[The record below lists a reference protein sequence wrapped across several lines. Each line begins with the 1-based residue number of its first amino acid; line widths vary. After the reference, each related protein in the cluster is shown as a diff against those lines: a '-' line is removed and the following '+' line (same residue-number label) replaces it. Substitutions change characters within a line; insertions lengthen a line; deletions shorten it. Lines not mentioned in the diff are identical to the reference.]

1 MTEPPAALRERLPKE
16 LDDLAG
22 RAVGPIRRVRAQQ
35 ARARAWHWAWRVL
48 WWVPAALVVFQ
59 LGRLLV
65 GAQASAWSF
74 SMLLGMALV
83 PAVVAFAGVLG
94 AAWLRPV
101 GRRQSLAVLDEAA
114 DLRDRLVIADEFLRA
129 SDKSGFMV
137 AALDDAAAHLEEARR
152 VQLVK
157 APPEARRTR
166 PPVVAGLLAA
176 LLLWGV
182 STLSQLQ
189 WQATGSVSGNPGE
202 VGQDVAR
209 NAPVSD
215 RDLDAQPAPPRDPQ
229 AETRLGAS
237 VDSAAADDEG
247 QAGEDIKET
256 RGQFGSGRP
265 AQASASQ
272 GSSRSQAAP
281 TNQSASIK
289 VEEPQKAKPKK
300 AKEPERPV
308 NKSPPPQK
316 RPGEE
321 SGSTAGRGSSRGSN
335 KNPANT
341 DWASKD
347 QVTNPEDEGV
357 EDDQEIEDEEE
368 EQESRGGIQPNLR
381 DRKPPVN
388 RDLRIGFGN
397 GKNPDANGRGGP
409 SEQKKSRGVASL
421 VLGVPV
427 PDRIKGQP
435 NRGKTKI
442 TQERIEPKAEDAQA
456 IDAQA
461 RTAREQ
467 PMGPVVRYDL
477 ELWMQQLVR
486 RYFTYSPDSSN

>member
-1 MTEPPAALRERLPKE
+1 MAV
-16 LDDLAG
+16 
-22 RAVGPIRRVRAQQ
+22 RAVGPIRRLRMGQ
-35 ARARAWHWAWRVL
+35 ARDGASRWAWRLL
-48 WWVPAALVVFQ
+48 WWVPAALVVFEG
-59 LGRLLV
+59 LRLLV
-65 GAQASAWSF
+65 GAKADVWSWPA
-74 SMLLGMALV
+74 LLAAALLPALV
-83 PAVVAFAGVLG
+83 AFGWVLG

-101 GRRQSLAVLDEAA
+101 GKRQSLAVLDEAA
-114 DLRDRLVIADEFLRA
+114 DLHDRLVTADEFLEA
-129 SDKSGFMV
+129 TEPSDFMV
-137 AALDDAAAHLEEARR
+137 AALEDAAVHLDEARR
-152 VQLVK
+152 VQLV
-157 APPEARRTR
+157 
-166 PPVVAGLLAA
+166 AGQIEDRASRSRLATGLVAA
-176 LLLWGV
+176 LLLWCA
-182 STLSQLQ
+182 SELSHLQ
-189 WQATGSVSGNPGE
+189 RLSVEAEAPGSGDVWQE
-202 VGQDVAR
+202 VAQ
-209 NAPVSD
+209 NSPVSD
-215 RDLDAQPAPPRDPQ
+215 TGSESQQAPTR
-229 AETRLGAS
+229 ERESEERLGAS
-237 VDSAAADDEG
+237 VDSAPSADEG
-247 QAGEDIKET
+247 RVGEDIKET
-256 RGQFGSGRP
+256 RGQLGSGRP

-289 VEEPQKAKPKK
+289 VDQPDKAKPKK
-300 AKEPERPV
+300 PSEAERPAAK
-308 NKSPPPQK
+308 NPPPEK
-316 RPGEE
+316 RPSEE
-321 SGSTAGRGSSRGSN
+321 SGATAGRGSSRGSN

-357 EDDQEIEDEEE
+357 DDDQEIEDEEE

-397 GKNPDANGRGGP
+397 NKNPDANGRGGP

-456 IDAQA
+456 IGAQA
-461 RTAREQ
+461 RAAREQ
-467 PMGPVVRYDL
+467 PIGPVVRYDL

-486 RYFTYSPDSSN
+486 QYFSYTPDNSN